1 MTNKKTVKGGTSLN
15 IDRRAL
21 IRVAGAVGAGLA
33 ANTLG
38 SPVVWGQSKKTLRF
52 LNTETSI
59 DSIRALKVACAEYER
74 QFGTQIVV
82 DSVPLD
88 DAFTKVTTSLRGGQ
102 PYDIAT
108 FAFVGHVLLLQAEG
122 QLMPL
127 TELTNKYKWGP
138 KILFPIKNE
147 VYWYPYDY
155 NLAWIYYR
163 KDLYEQKGLSIPKT
177 WADMLKN
184 SQTLNADGR
193 SGSLFPIGSNGATN
207 WLSPGFMWA
216 EGVKLFDD
224 KWNVTIDSTEMAPK
238 VSRYLD
244 FFAELYRTMPS
255 GTSQASFGEVLS
267 NFSSDKV
274 AHTAYAGRIIETL
287 ERTSPALATKYG
299 ITPYMDSEGKAKA
312 VNHGYDGWVVLKT
325 ANSDES
331 MKFMSWFT
339 ENQYINFLHTA
350 PLHFQPPRLDVYDD
364 ARWRA
369 HPLIEKHKDAVET
382 MRNFIVDKSIILT
395 SIDTEGP
402 APDLRPGKVFE
413 AFVFP
418 EMLQNRILKNMAAGD
433 CVKAAGEKM
442 RKVIA

>member
-1 MTNKKTVKGGTSLN
+1 MTSRTEAGGL
-15 IDRRAL
+15 DRRRL
-21 IRVAGAVGAGLA
+21 IKGAGATA
-33 ANTLG
+33 AAVTLG
-38 SPVVWGQSKKTLRF
+38 APIVRAQGKKTLRF

-59 DSIRALKVACAEYER
+59 DSIRALRVACAEYER
-74 QFGTQIVV
+74 QFGTRIVA

-108 FAFVGHVLLLQAEG
+108 FAFVGHVLILASEG

-127 TELTNKYKWGP
+127 TELTSKRQWGP

-163 KDLYEQKGLSIPKT
+163 KDLYEAKGLSVPKT

-184 SQTLNADGR
+184 SQALTADGR

-224 KWNVTIDSTEMAPK
+224 KWNVIIDNAEMAPK
-238 VSRYLD
+238 VTRYLD
-244 FFAELYRTMPS
+244 FFAELYKTMPT

-267 NFSSDKV
+267 NFSSDKLG
-274 AHTAYAGRIIETL
+274 HTAYAGRIIEAL
-287 ERTSPALATKYG
+287 ERNSPALASKYG
-299 ITPYMDSEGKAKA
+299 IMPYMDSKGAAKA

-325 ANSDES
+325 GNSDES

-339 ENQYINFLHTA
+339 ENHYINFLHTA
-350 PLHFQPPRLDVYDD
+350 PLHFQPPRLDVYEDE
-364 ARWRA
+364 RWRA

-382 MRNFIVDKSIILT
+382 MRGFITDKSMILT

-402 APDLRPGKVFE
+402 EPDLRPGKVFE
-413 AFVFP
+413 AFVVP
-418 EMLQNRILKNMAAGD
+418 EMLQNRVLKNMSSADAL
-433 CVKAAGEKM
+433 KAAAEKM
-442 RKVIA
+442 RKVVA